1 MRHAYIVARKQLKRK
16 VRKKASEV
24 EQVEKEMR
32 NGGTGHV
39 PDNSP
44 FSEK

>member
-1 MRHAYIVARKQLKRK
+1 
-16 VRKKASEV
+16 
-24 EQVEKEMR
+24 MR

-44 FSEK
+44 FSEKWENFAIGYKIQQEEE